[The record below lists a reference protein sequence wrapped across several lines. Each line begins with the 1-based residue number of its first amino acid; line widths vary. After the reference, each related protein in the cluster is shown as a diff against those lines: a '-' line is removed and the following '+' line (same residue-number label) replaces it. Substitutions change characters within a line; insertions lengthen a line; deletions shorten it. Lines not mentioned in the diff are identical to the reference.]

1 MELELRHL
9 KVIRAIDDAG
19 SLTRAATALG
29 LAQSALS
36 GQLKRIERALG
47 GPLFVRDRG
56 GARPTPLGELVLDR
70 ARVLLPAIEQLQDDA
85 HRFARSWSG
94 MPRFRLGGTHGP
106 LLGALVDRLSA
117 LHPDAP
123 VQTFTAWS
131 VEEISAMVAEGRLD
145 FALVGVCGSSPPPA
159 ADRLAWQTVGRDPVF
174 VMLAEEH
181 PHAGELELELSKL
194 AEERW
199 ANAPGDGC
207 FGDCFSAA
215 CARAGFTPGG
225 IFETDT
231 ASCVHLV
238 QVGRAVGL
246 CRATFPPTPG
256 IVTVPLTGTPL
267 SWRHLVGHHP
277 DSPAADVAQAMA
289 LHARRVHSEA
299 ARRNPRY
306 AHWLAAN
313 ADFKTAN

>member
-9 KVIRAIDDAG
+9 KVIRAIDEAG
-19 SLTRAATALG
+19 SLTRAATSLG

-36 GQLKRIERALG
+36 AQLKRIERVLG
-47 GPLFVRDRG
+47 GTLFVRDRG

-70 ARVLLPAIEQLQDDA
+70 ARVLLPAMRQLQEDA
-85 HRFARSWSG
+85 QRFSQTWG
-94 MPRFRLGGTHGP
+94 EGLRFRIGGTHGP
-106 LLGALVDRLSA
+106 LLGALVDRISE
-117 LHPDAP
+117 LHPEAP
-123 VQTFTAWS
+123 LSTVTSWS
-131 VEEISAMVAEGRLD
+131 VSEICDLVLTGRLD
-145 FALVGVCGSSPPPA
+145 FALIGVCGESSPPA
-159 ADRLAWQTVGRDPVF
+159 ADQLAWQPVGRDPVF
-174 VMLAEEH
+174 VMLSERH
-181 PHAGELELELSKL
+181 PHAGDGELELSKL

-207 FGDCFSAA
+207 FGDCFTAA
-215 CARAGFTPGG
+215 CSRAGFTPLSV
-225 IFETDT
+225 FETDT

-256 IVTVPLTGTPL
+256 IVTMPLTGTPL

-277 DSPAADVAQAMA
+277 GSSAAGGAPTVA
-289 LHARRVHSEA
+289 LHSRQVHGEA

-306 AHWLAAN
+306 VRWLEAN
-313 ADFKTAN
+313 ARYGTAG